1 MKCVKLKIEME
12 NQAFSEEP
20 NYEVSRILKELAD
33 KIENRGIDTYV
44 LHDINGNSVGEFE
57 VGACTRKR
65 R

>member
-1 MKCVKLKIEME
+1 MKCAKLKIEME
-12 NQAFSEEP
+12 NQAFSEDA

-44 LHDINGNSVGEFE
+44 LHDINGNNVGEFE
-57 VGACTRKR
+57 IGACVRKR